1 VKLILALFLIFSLPV
16 QHSQAQIVERGDTVI
31 NSRGT
36 IVTGETVVS
45 EAATSR
51 YSDSVRHRRI
61 KKTILRS
68 TFVPGW
74 GQVTNRQI
82 WKVPLVA
89 TAITVPAVLF
99 FYNLNTYKELRDAYI
114 IRMDG
119 DDNNDDQIPIEYQPL
134 SDNSIQFYRDT
145 YRQNVDYSALV
156 FLLAWGLNVVD
167 AAVFANLKDFDV
179 SDKLSLKIKPGF
191 NFNGQ
196 SSVGLVLTFKAA
208 SSRKRYFTN

>member
-1 VKLILALFLIFSLPV
+1 VKLLFVLILVFSLFV
-16 QHSQAQIVERGDTVI
+16 QHSQAQVVQRGDTVI
-31 NSRGT
+31 NSQGT

-45 EAATSR
+45 QPSST

-89 TAITVPAVLF
+89 TAITIPAVLF
-99 FYNLNTYKELRDAYI
+99 FYNLEQYKTARDVYI
-114 IRMDG
+114 NRMDG
-119 DDNNDDQIPIEYQPL
+119 DTSNDNQIPPEYQVL
-134 SDNSIQFYRDT
+134 SDNSIQYYRDS

-179 SDKLSLKIKPGF
+179 SDKLSLKIKPDF
-191 NFNGQ
+191 NFRGQ
-196 SSVGLVLTFKAA
+196 SSVGLVLTFKPA
-208 SSRKRYFTN
+208 SARKRYFTN